1 MLAQMRIEPHPL
13 LAVAAFTTHFAS
25 SLGELGAPP
34 YITVLLTANADVPV
48 ERNENVRQKVRDVLR
63 HSGYKPTGRGK
74 PASEYLA
81 GATAERRLSNIN
93 LAVDIC
99 NAVSLHS
106 GLPISVVDS
115 AKLRGPVRVAVA
127 TPQSKPLRSMVCPL
141 ALNTYSLCG
150 VATAT
155 RTGPRSLALSTTL
168 MGRPLCNDTAL
179 QMSTA
184 RLMLD
189 KRRSAVAPARYSL
202 AGLPRPVGL

>member
-1 MLAQMRIEPHPL
+1 MRIEPHPL

-25 SLGELGAPP
+25 ALEELGTPP
-34 YITVLLTANADVPV
+34 YITVLLNANADVPV
-48 ERNENVRQKVRDVLR
+48 ERNENIRQKVRDVLR
-63 HSGYKPTGRGK
+63 HGGYKPTGRGK

-127 TPQSKPLRSMVCPL
+127 TPQSEYVFNASGQTIDLSGLLCLFDGHGPIANAVKDSQRTKTSATTCDTLSVLWCHREL
-141 ALNTYSLCG
+141 AAHLEATLQWYQQLLTRCG
-150 VATAT
+150 ARIENVAI
-155 RTGPRSLALSTTL
+155 G
-168 MGRPLCNDTAL
+168 
-179 QMSTA
+179 
-184 RLMLD
+184 
-189 KRRSAVAPARYSL
+189 
-202 AGLPRPVGL
+202 